1 MNAEGAAASAVES
14 GAMSDQQPAP
24 RSRGYLVPAD
34 VSLKELEFIHDMT
47 RPIPPSLLS
56 SSLGSRKP
64 KDLPPLRLRPSSPTP
79 ESAENLPKSPVKSRF
94 TARDAESAGRTRCR
108 HCNNI
113 GWESFHS
120 LDKCGIAHQYMVHSK
135 PRGYVYPT
143 HDLENC
149 KYSSPD
155 ACKGCEAAMHVDC
168 EDCKRKPWDTQ
179 GQWLPGHPGVVHLRE
194 NGQWKV
200 GTSTEC
206 YDENK
211 IYTY

>member
-14 GAMSDQQPAP
+14 VAMSDLQPEP
-24 RSRGYLVPAD
+24 RSSESLAPPD
-34 VSLKELEFIHDMT
+34 DNPSLPSLK
-47 RPIPPSLLS
+47 SS
-56 SSLGSRKP
+56 SSLASRRN
-64 KDLPPLRLRPSSPTP
+64 LAPLRLRPSSPTP
-79 ESAENLPKSPVKSRF
+79 ESAENLPPTSPVKSRF
-94 TARDAESAGRTRCR
+94 TAKGAESAGRTRCR

-120 LDKCGIAHQYMVHSK
+120 LDKCGIAHQYMVHLK

-143 HDLENC
+143 HDLEKC

-211 IYTY
+211 VYTY